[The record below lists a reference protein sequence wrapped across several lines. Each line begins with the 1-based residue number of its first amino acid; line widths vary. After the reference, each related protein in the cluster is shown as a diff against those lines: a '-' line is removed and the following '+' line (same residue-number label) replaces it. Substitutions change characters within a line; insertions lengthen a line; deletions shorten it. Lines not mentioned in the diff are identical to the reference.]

1 MNGDATSNVNM
12 KLDAIVKALE
22 AFQAKQEEHENC
34 FRDIWSRLTTDNTG
48 NENRNNDDT
57 DPEPPLGTEGIEF
70 FTKIPDPIESLQ
82 RFDGSRKQLTSW
94 LNTAEDTL
102 KIFKQR
108 VSPSLY

>member
-1 MNGDATSNVNM
+1 M

-48 NENRNNDDT
+48 NENRNNDNT

-70 FTKIPDPIESLQ
+70 FFSKYRTRSN
-82 RFDGSRKQLTSW
+82 RFNDSTE
-94 LNTAEDTL
+94 AENNL
-102 KIFKQR
+102 R
-108 VSPSLY
+108 RG